1 MGSEGL
7 TSMVCLFAGEKDVPA
22 VTQWVKNPP
31 TEARV
36 TAGSRVQSVVW
47 VAAVAQIQSL
57 AWEVPSASGGAI
69 KRFLKVLD
77 LMMMVAQL

>member
-7 TSMVCLFAGEKDVPA
+7 TSMGCLFAGEKDVPA

-31 TEARV
+31 TEAGV
-36 TAGSRVQSVVW
+36 TAGSRVQSVAW